1 MGFRSRPI
9 QMKFNVNEHERNV
22 IRYRMKKMNITN
34 FGLYMRKVALG
45 TPLFTVD
52 LTDINEMCHDITGV
66 SRNINQIAKRVNAND
81 TVYAEDIRQ
90 IKRQQE
96 EIWQLLKSIQLKLP

>member
-1 MGFRSRPI
+1 MSNLQRPI
-9 QMKFNVNEHERNV
+9 QIKFRVNEHERNV
-22 IRYRMKKMNITN
+22 IKYRMKKMNITN
-34 FGLYMRKVALG
+34 LGLYMRKVALG

-52 LTDINEMCHDITGV
+52 LNDINDMCHDITGV
-66 SRNINQIAKRVNAND
+66 SRNINQIAKRVNTND

>member
-1 MGFRSRPI
+1 
-9 QMKFNVNEHERNV
+9 
-22 IRYRMKKMNITN
+22 
-34 FGLYMRKVALG
+34 MRKVALR

-52 LTDINEMCHDITGV
+52 LTEINDMCHDITGV
-66 SRNINQIAKRVNAND
+66 SRNINQIAKRVNTND

-90 IKRQQE
+90 LKRQQE

>member
-52 LTDINEMCHDITGV
+52 LTEINDMCHDITGV
-66 SRNINQIAKRVNAND
+66 SRNINQIAKRVNTND

>member
-1 MGFRSRPI
+1 MGYRSRPI
-9 QMKFNVNEHERNV
+9 QMKFNVNEHEREI

-45 TPLFTVD
+45 TPLYIVD
-52 LTDINEMCHDITGV
+52 ISAVDKMCSDFSGV
-66 SRNINQIAKRVNAND
+66 AKNINQIAKRVNSTD
-81 TVYAEDIRQ
+81 TIYAEDIRQ

-96 EIWQLLKSIQLKLP
+96 EMWQLLKSILSKLP